1 MVSLTNSSS
10 FFDEL
15 ASGLQS
21 LTCGCIPQS
30 VAMHETPPVATMP
43 VRIKSKSPAIPA
55 PLSAPYGRQYDSGRR
70 GMLGCIKSAPDR
82 RDADYTDSSSEVRME
97 RVASPI
103 KGALDRME
111 KPLRAHSAPIQIPR
125 LSSSGDA
132 RLEKYGPV
140 IISETRK
147 PTGRNARYR
156 FPTAAMIV
164 TMKPSHPVRTSS

>member
-1 MVSLTNSSS
+1 
-10 FFDEL
+10 
-15 ASGLQS
+15 
-21 LTCGCIPQS
+21 
-30 VAMHETPPVATMP
+30 
-43 VRIKSKSPAIPA
+43 VRIKSNSPAIPV

-70 GMLGCIKSAPDR
+70 GMLGRIKSAPDR
-82 RDADYTDSSSEVRME
+82 RDADYTDSSSENSME
-97 RVASPI
+97 RIALPI

-111 KPLRAHSAPIQIPR
+111 KRPPPLVHFEDPEARTRKTVPVPLRAQSAPIQIPR

-132 RLEKYGPV
+132 RRQKYGPL

-156 FPTAAMIV
+156 FQTAAMIV